1 MRQVVAKTSQVQ
13 MVPSGSI
20 LYSVGRYD
28 EDIATYGDR
37 GTITA
42 LGLLEQIN
50 VTRDT
55 SDYLWYITRCVLN
68 LYFVTLFFA

>member
-1 MRQVVAKTSQVQ
+1 
-13 MVPSGSI
+13 MVPSGSVV
-20 LYSVGRYD
+20 YSVARYD

-42 LGLLEQIN
+42 LGLLDQIN

-55 SDYLWYITRCVLN
+55 NDYLWYITRYVCNLN
-68 LYFVTLFFA
+68 L